1 VSTPA
6 AGGAAEPRLV
16 VVTGAGS
23 GIGRATAVAF
33 GRLGDRV
40 VLAGRREEFLALT
53 AGEVDAAGGKA
64 LAVPTDVTVEADL
77 RALVERAADWGDGRV
92 DVVVCAAG
100 GTRVGPFTD
109 LGADEFDDTIRS
121 TLTGTFLACKHAV
134 GHMTAGGR
142 LVVLSS
148 IAGRSGFPEWS
159 AYSAAK
165 FGVLGF
171 AEAIRG
177 ELRGRGIRVTAIIPG
192 AVDTPLWRDVPG
204 EWNRANMLQPD
215 DVARS
220 IVHVC
225 GEPEH
230 VSTDEVLL
238 GHIAGAL

>member
-1 VSTPA
+1 VSATP
-6 AGGAAEPRLV
+6 GESRPGRLV

-23 GIGRATAVAF
+23 GIGRATAIAF
-33 GRLGDRV
+33 GRLGDRL
-40 VLAGRREEFLALT
+40 VLAGRRADVLSQTVVEIEAR
-53 AGEVDAAGGKA
+53 GGTA
-64 LAVPTDVTVEADL
+64 LAVPGDVTRQADV
-77 RALVERAADWGDGRV
+77 RALMERAAERGDGRI

-100 GTRVGPFTD
+100 VARVGPFTE
-109 LGADEFDDTIRS
+109 LSVDDFEQTVRS
-121 TLTGTFLACKHAV
+121 TLTGTFLACKEAV
-134 GHMTAGGR
+134 AHMGPGGR
-142 LVVLSS
+142 LIVLSS

-177 ELRGRGIRVTAIIPG
+177 ELRSRGIRVTAIIPG

-204 EWNRANMLQPD
+204 EWDRSNMLQPD
-215 DVARS
+215 DVARA
-220 IVHVC
+220 IVRVAD
-225 GEPEH
+225 EPEH